1 MKNARRLAVL
11 LFVFALAQCTSQP
24 ELRPDGTPVGAEPTP
39 EGPRLGKNNRIS
51 LVLGGAGV
59 ASYATVGMLKKFNEE
74 GIEIEFIVA
83 TGWPTV
89 FALANSFLKS
99 VHDLEWF
106 ATRLDKDGFEKMGSV
121 DFRKEID
128 PRDALPKIIVDSFSQ
143 TLLNQGR
150 VPVVIAATNTDLG
163 EPDVFG
169 SGEWKE
175 PLLRTVSVPGIY
187 RKFPTERGTG
197 WIQGI
202 QSMDV
207 REAVRRGA
215 GVVVAVSMY
224 DDFVQ
229 GLSKKPARG
238 DDELLRRVYAAQIRK
253 STQEAIRQAAISA
266 TISLQK
272 DTTDFSA
279 KRSAIL
285 AGYREAARIVKKL
298 REPAAAAPN

>member
-1 MKNARRLAVL
+1 MKNANRLAIL
-11 LFVFALAQCTSQP
+11 VFILALAQCTSKP
-24 ELRPDGTPVGAEPTP
+24 ELRPDGTPERAEGTP
-39 EGPRLGKNNRIS
+39 EGARPAKNNRIS

-89 FALANSFLKS
+89 FALANGFLKS

-106 ATRLDKDGFEKMGSV
+106 ATRLDKEGFEKMGAV

-128 PRDALPKIIVDSFSQ
+128 PSEALPKIILDSFSQ
-143 TLLNQGR
+143 TLLSQGR

-175 PLLRTVSVPGIY
+175 PLLRTISVPGIY
-187 RKFPTERGTG
+187 RKFPAERGTG
-197 WIQGI
+197 WIQGL
-202 QSMDV
+202 QGLDV

-229 GLSKKPARG
+229 GLSKKPTKG

-253 STQEAIRQAAISA
+253 STQEAIKQSSISA
-266 TISLQK
+266 TIALQK
-272 DTTDFSA
+272 DAADFSA
-279 KRSAIL
+279 KRTAIL

-298 REPAAAAPN
+298 REPAAVAPN